1 MARTG
6 IGQDGYF
13 RVQKE
18 TTYGT
23 ALTNS
28 MTLWPVKPES
38 LIKSMRERIENA
50 NIISSRLKQNPNLGR
65 EVATFE
71 VPLDVPPTLIGQIFQ
86 FFLGASTNAGPSD
99 STYTHTWLLPIT
111 GSSVGYSF
119 TAQQALGSDLA
130 DTYAGARIHQIMFSG
145 DSQGN
150 ILTTLIGTC
159 EGVDAQGVS
168 RITSFSY
175 PSAIPF
181 NFSMFNLNIDP
192 ADDSAFDQLCNSFE
206 LTINL
211 GLDENRFKMGSYQQK
226 TPLIN
231 TIPSVT
237 LKVNIDADKQFVNA
251 ARAHT
256 TYDFVLTITSTEYA
270 GGTTPYKLE
279 VEIPKARLNPD
290 TTIANAND
298 TLTMDLEF
306 DCGYGGTTTGSSGS
320 SVMAEFRVVDA
331 TASYA

>member
-18 TTYGT
+18 VTYGT
-23 ALTNS
+23 ALTNA
-28 MTLWPVKPES
+28 MTLWPVKPDA
-38 LIKSMRERIENA
+38 LIKSMRENIEND
-50 NIISSRLKQNPNLGR
+50 NIISSRLKQNPNKGR
-65 EVATFE
+65 EVSTFE
-71 VPLDVPPTLIGQIFQ
+71 VPLDMPPTLIGQMFQ
-86 FFLGASTNAGPSD
+86 FFLGASSDAGPTD
-99 STYTHTWLLPIT
+99 STYTHTWLMPAS
-111 GSSVGYSF
+111 GSGVGYSF
-119 TAQQALGSDLA
+119 TGQQALGSDLA
-130 DTYAGARIHQIMFSG
+130 DTYAGLKIHQMVLSG

-150 ILTTLIGTC
+150 VLITLSGTA
-159 EGVDAQGVS
+159 EGVDNQGVS
-168 RITSFSY
+168 RISSFSY

-192 ADDSAFDQLCNSFE
+192 SDDSAFDQLCNSFE
-206 LTINL
+206 LTVNL

-231 TIPSVT
+231 TIPSLS

-256 TYDFVLTITSTEYA
+256 TYDFVLSLTSTEYA
-270 GGTTPYKLE
+270 GGTTPYKFE
-279 VEIPKARLNPD
+279 VEIPKGRLVPD
-290 TTIANAND
+290 TSITNAND

-306 DCGYGGTTTGSSGS
+306 DCGYGGTTTGSGS
-320 SVMAEFRVVDA
+320 TAVMGEFRVVDA
-331 TASYA
+331 TAAYA